1 MTTENIY
8 RAAFLITFIIVSLFF
23 FDVIRIDME
32 DKTYS
37 VPIYMS
43 GEPADMPHINERLEQ
58 VESAFCSSS
67 KKGEAVVR
75 LAALSVLKQKADE
88 VGGNGLVDVT
98 TSYGKHP
105 DLDDQCPYGISV
117 HGTAVVFDD

>member
-1 MTTENIY
+1 MTTKNIY
-8 RAAFLITFIIVSLFF
+8 RAAFLITFIIVALFF
-23 FDVIRIDME
+23 FDIIRIDME
-32 DKTYS
+32 DKIHLMP
-37 VPIYMS
+37 VYMS
-43 GEPADMPHINERLEQ
+43 GEPADMPHINERLEH

-88 VGGNGLVDVT
+88 VGGKGLVDVV

-105 DLDDQCPYGISV
+105 DLNAP
-117 HGTAVVFDD
+117 A